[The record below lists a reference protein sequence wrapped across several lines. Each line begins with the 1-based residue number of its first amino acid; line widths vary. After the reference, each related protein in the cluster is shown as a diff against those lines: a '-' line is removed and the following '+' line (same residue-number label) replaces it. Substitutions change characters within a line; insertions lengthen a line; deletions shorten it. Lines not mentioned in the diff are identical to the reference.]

1 MLQKRE
7 RLNNGTEDGGVVG
20 SEIRVKK
27 GEDNFM
33 SVKEFFDVFY
43 YMGMVLTF
51 PIGFIAISTDDIY
64 ILPCYLAF
72 YLIVLFMGMIVC

>member
-1 MLQKRE
+1 M
-7 RLNNGTEDGGVVG
+7 
-20 SEIRVKK
+20 KK
-27 GEDNFM
+27 GEDDFM